1 MKKILILAAA
11 VLVFVL
17 LLTTWLFVVDFSNFA
32 KDLGERTKDTG
43 ADEKS
48 KFIGIWETT
57 YFEEDER
64 FVGYN
69 GIYKFSA
76 DGTGTIGGLTCTW
89 DISGSKLVIEYYEGA
104 STIVYDYIF
113 SENYEKLTLI
123 SSKGALDFSKSII

>member
-1 MKKILILAAA
+1 MKKIIILAAA
-11 VLVFVL
+11 VLIFVL

-32 KDLGERTKDTG
+32 KYLGDRTKDTG
-43 ADEKS
+43 TYEKS
-48 KFIGIWETT
+48 KFIGTWETT

-89 DISGSKLVIEYYEGA
+89 DISDIKLVIDYYEGVT
-104 STIVYDYIF
+104 TIVYDYLF
-113 SENYEKLTLI
+113 SEDYETLALNN
-123 SSKGALDFSKSII
+123 SKGTLEFSKSLI